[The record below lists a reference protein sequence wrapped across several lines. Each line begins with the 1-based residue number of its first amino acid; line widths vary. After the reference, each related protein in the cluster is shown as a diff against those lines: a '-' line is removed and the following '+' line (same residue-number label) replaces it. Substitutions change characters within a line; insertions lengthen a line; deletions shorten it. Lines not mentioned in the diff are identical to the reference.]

1 MIEPTDDIAQLKDS
15 LPKGRALVGLD
26 LGSKV
31 VGVAVSDP
39 LWTVASPLVSL
50 KRKQFKKL
58 AASILEIADGRDAG
72 GYIVG
77 LPRNMDGSE
86 GPSCQSARAFAA
98 NLASVSNAP
107 VGLWDERLST
117 VEAERSLIA
126 ADISRSRRRELVDKV
141 AASIILQGALDRL
154 SFSGSAA

>member
-1 MIEPTDDIAQLKDS
+1 MIEPTDDITRLRDL
-15 LPKGRALVGLD
+15 LPKGRALIGLD

-31 VGVAVSDP
+31 VGIAVSDP
-39 LWTVASPLVSL
+39 LWMVASPLISL
-50 KRKQFKKL
+50 KRNQFKKL
-58 AASILEIADGRDAG
+58 AASILEIADGRAAG

-86 GPSCQSARAFAA
+86 GPSCQSARAFAS

-126 ADISRSRRRELVDKV
+126 ADVSRRRRRKIVDKI

-154 SFSGSAA
+154 SISESSV

>member
-15 LPKGRALVGLD
+15 LPKGRALIGLD

-50 KRKQFKKL
+50 KRYQFKKL

-86 GPSCQSARAFAA
+86 GPSCQSARAFAS

-126 ADISRSRRRELVDKV
+126 ADISRSRRREVVDKI
-141 AASIILQGALDRL
+141 AAAIILRGALDRL
-154 SFSGSAA
+154 SFPESGA